1 MSSPHIQTI
10 RERISLGRFGEPVSA
25 KTLNCLFLQIKKIL
39 DQAIEHENGRISHF
53 EVSTCVLYCPLD
65 PPLPIGLDE
74 KWNLVQE
81 IKRDSEASDFR
92 TE

>member
-1 MSSPHIQTI
+1 MQSAAAFSFRYCLFFSYIFLTVGFIFLSSPHIQTI

-53 EVSTCVLYCPLD
+53 EVSTCVRY
-65 PPLPIGLDE
+65 
-74 KWNLVQE
+74 
-81 IKRDSEASDFR
+81 
-92 TE
+92 

>member
-1 MSSPHIQTI
+1 M
-10 RERISLGRFGEPVSA
+10 GRFGEPVSA

-53 EVSTCVLYCPLD
+53 EVSTCVRYCPPPPLLWRL
-65 PPLPIGLDE
+65 PLPIELDE
-74 KWNLVQE
+74 QWNLVQG
-81 IKRDSEASDFR
+81 IKGDSEASAFR